1 MGFEPTDAFTS
12 PVFKTGAFN
21 HSAISPCAQKHDRL
35 KRRTYSIT
43 LRAACQRISEL
54 PGMFFCS
61 LSRERRKKGRE
72 RLYKPPAL
80 CYTMYKPWS
89 IHGLFVCCAGP
100 MGPCVHV
107 EPGHAG
113 GPLPP
118 RASLLIHTAD
128 GRDSRTPAA
137 MQGRPADGCVPV
149 FLRPFCGVCRGENN
163 PL

>member
-1 MGFEPTDAFTS
+1 MEPPLLAMPNLANAPQIFGSLYARNFYARAPLAGHGHLYGSIPRNNDSSLFNLADGMGFEPTDAFTS

-35 KRRTYSIT
+35 KRRTYSTT

-107 EPGHAG
+107 
-113 GPLPP
+113 
-118 RASLLIHTAD
+118 
-128 GRDSRTPAA
+128 
-137 MQGRPADGCVPV
+137 
-149 FLRPFCGVCRGENN
+149 
-163 PL
+163 

>member
-1 MGFEPTDAFTS
+1 MFGLFAGDIYSVPTLWRGRRDLNPRAWFRRLLPEQGSPFGHLGTSAYGMKKLAERVGFEPTDAFAS

-35 KRRTYSIT
+35 KRRTYSTT
-43 LRAACQRISEL
+43 LRAACQRICEL

-72 RLYKPPAL
+72 RLYKPPVL
-80 CYTMYKPWS
+80 CYTVYKPWS

-107 EPGHAG
+107 
-113 GPLPP
+113 
-118 RASLLIHTAD
+118 
-128 GRDSRTPAA
+128 
-137 MQGRPADGCVPV
+137 
-149 FLRPFCGVCRGENN
+149 
-163 PL
+163 